1 MFGIVLSVFNTALAW
16 IFRSVLVKFILYFA
30 LFFVTSE
37 FIGLITNLIPDGSS
51 INSTLAGIGASTWY
65 FLDAFKVQTGLSLVV
80 SAYATRFIIRRIPI
94 IG

>member
-51 INSTLAGIGASTWY
+51 LNGTLAGIGASTWY
-65 FLDAFKVQTGLSLVV
+65 FLDAFKIQAGLPMVV

>member
-37 FIGLITNLIPDGSS
+37 FIGLVTNLIPDGSS
-51 INSTLAGIGASTWY
+51 VNSTLAGIGASTWY

>member
-16 IFRSVLVKFILYFA
+16 VFRSILVKFILYFA
-30 LFFVTSE
+30 LFYVTTE
-37 FIGLITNLIPDGSS
+37 FIALITHLIPDGSS
-51 INSTLAGIGASTWY
+51 VNGTLASIGASTWY
-65 FLDAFKVQTGLSLVV
+65 FLDAFQVPTGLSLVV

>member
-51 INSTLAGIGASTWY
+51 VNSTLAGIGASTWY